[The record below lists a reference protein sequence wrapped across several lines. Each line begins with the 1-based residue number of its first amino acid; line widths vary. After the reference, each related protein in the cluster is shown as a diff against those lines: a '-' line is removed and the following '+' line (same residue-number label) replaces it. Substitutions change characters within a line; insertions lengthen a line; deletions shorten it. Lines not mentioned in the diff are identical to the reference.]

1 MRIDALLW
9 LVCLLS
15 LGSLD
20 KVLAQQPHAD
30 FQFRSLQQNS
40 SNPEDQYRWRP
51 LNGDMEYSGLTDQA
65 FQGQG
70 GDEPGYFSPVT
81 DYADS
86 PSGLPRGVYR
96 PVQERHNITPHKE
109 GFRFRTLAPSEQ
121 LRVKRRNQENRQ
133 SPNRVEK
140 KRSEKAPL
148 NPYGGYTDTNNR
160 EGFRFRPD
168 KRLDKKRR
176 GSGRREDHTFPYNPA
191 FTGTYPA
198 PIFRQD

>member
-9 LVCLLS
+9 LVCLLC

-20 KVLAQQPHAD
+20 EVLAQQPHAD

-40 SNPEDQYRWRP
+40 SYPEDQYRWRP

-70 GDEPGYFSPVT
+70 KDEPGYFSSVT
-81 DYADS
+81 DYADT

-109 GFRFRTLAPSEQ
+109 GFRFRTLTPSEQ

-140 KRSEKAPL
+140 NRSEKAPL
-148 NPYGGYTDTNNR
+148 NPYGAYTDANNR

-168 KRLDKKRR
+168 KRLDKKGR
-176 GSGRREDHTFPYNPA
+176 GSGRREDHTFPYDPA